1 MTAQQPV
8 SIDVISPD
16 AQVFHR
22 RPTRP
27 DVPADA
33 LPRFR
38 DDIWDFS
45 VSNFADHSIKQQLNF
60 SSYSPE
66 WRAPMK
72 TYFWILINEETARPI
87 QNGPTTGRRTL
98 TSIPLMQG
106 PLKRI
111 LEWMDTRE
119 LTSLQDLTP
128 GTLDELLVEMT
139 GRRLPDTAL
148 RGIITETRRLWRY
161 RDSVPLKVRL
171 PPESP
176 WEDYHPRD
184 LLRLKPAA
192 STNLTPRIDDSTL
205 APLMSWALRFVED
218 FADDIIAG
226 YRDYKEL
233 LVNEYRHRVPGPD
246 PSKRPGMRRTKLG
259 GVLENLRSQGKGLPA
274 HTGRSDI
281 NWTHLG
287 RLTGYFG
294 SAHSNSD
301 RDLVVTSGL
310 PVDDGSYL
318 RPLTAGL
325 LDGKPW
331 MSPSIQWSD
340 AVPLSDYL
348 TTACFV
354 VISYLTGM
362 RPGEVLSIRRDCL
375 DFDADSGLWT
385 LSGVRWKSATGN
397 DGSRMDHGEVR
408 PEPWVIHPVGARA
421 VQVLE
426 LLHDGELLFPKT
438 LRPPMRRGSTPSG
451 NLRAGAAKTSA
462 RMTADIGRFIEWVNR
477 YCEDADRS
485 DIIPLD
491 PAGPITGSRF
501 RRTLAWHI
509 VRRPGGLVAA
519 AIQYGHVATQ
529 ITQGYAGNYASGF
542 PSELAL
548 ERWFERVDD
557 AVNLERYFEADG
569 HVSGPAATEL
579 RRRSARAVA
588 KYVGRTI
595 PTRRQAETM
604 LTDPSLQ
611 VFRGDGLHCVFDMET
626 ALCARSALGP
636 VLGDCRSACRN
647 IARTDDDIDDVR
659 AAIAD
664 IQADTLAP
672 PIRHHR
678 ALQLSSQKQQIVEN
692 HEEGRTS

>member
-1 MTAQQPV
+1 MTMHQSRA
-8 SIDVISPD
+8 IDVISPD
-16 AQVFHR
+16 APVFHR

-27 DVPADA
+27 DVPDSS

-38 DDIWDFS
+38 DDVWDFS

-60 SSYSPE
+60 ASYSPE
-66 WRAPMK
+66 WRTPMK

-98 TSIPLMQG
+98 TSIPLMQA

-111 LEWMDTRE
+111 LHWMDTRE
-119 LTSLQDLTP
+119 LTGLQDLTP
-128 GTLDELLVEMT
+128 RNLDELLVEMA
-139 GRRLPDTAL
+139 GRRLPDTAM

-161 RDSVPLKVRL
+161 RDLVPLKVRL
-171 PPESP
+171 PPGSP

-184 LLRLKPAA
+184 LLRLGPTS
-192 STNLTPRIDDSTL
+192 STNLTPRIDDATL

-233 LVNEYRHRVPGPD
+233 LTNEYRHRVPGPD
-246 PSKRPGMRRTKLG
+246 PSKLPGMRRTKLS
-259 GVLENLRSQGKGLPA
+259 GVLEDLRSQEKGLPG
-274 HTGRSDI
+274 HTDRSGV
-281 NWTHLG
+281 NWAHLG

-294 SAHSNSD
+294 SGHSGSD
-301 RDLVVTSGL
+301 RALVAASEL
-310 PVDDGSYL
+310 PVDDASYL
-318 RPLTAGL
+318 RPLTTGL

-331 MSPSIQWSD
+331 MGPSIRWAD
-340 AVPLSDYL
+340 AVPLSAHL

-354 VISYLTGM
+354 AISYLTGM

-375 DFDADSGLWT
+375 EFDSDGGLWT
-385 LSGVRWKSATGN
+385 LRGVRWKSATGS
-397 DGSRMDHGEVR
+397 DGARMDHGEVR
-408 PEPWVIHPVGARA
+408 PAPWVIHPVGARA

-438 LRPPMRRGSTPSG
+438 LRPPTRRGSTPSG
-451 NLRAGAAKTSA
+451 KLRAGTAKTSA
-462 RMTADIGRFIEWVNR
+462 RMSTDIARFIEWVNR
-477 YCEDADRS
+477 YCRDAHRPDN
-485 DIIPLD
+485 IPRD
-491 PAGPITGSRF
+491 PAGPLTGSRF

-519 AIQYGHVATQ
+519 AVQYGHVATQ

-548 ERWFERVDD
+548 ERWLERVDD
-557 AVNLERYFEADG
+557 AADLDRYFKAGG

-579 RRRSARAVA
+579 RGRTARAVA
-588 KYVGRTI
+588 KYVGRTM

-604 LTDPSLQ
+604 LADPSLQ
-611 VFRGDGLHCVFDMET
+611 VFQGDGVHCVFNMET
-626 ALCARSALGP
+626 ALCARSAAGP
-636 VLGDCRSACRN
+636 VLGDCRSACKN
-647 IARTDDDIDDVR
+647 IARTDDDIDDLR
-659 AAIAD
+659 AAISD
-664 IQADTLAP
+664 IEQDTLAP
-672 PIRHHR
+672 PIRHNR
-678 ALQLSSQKQQIVEN
+678 ALQLTHEKQQIIEA
-692 HEEGRTS
+692 HQGERSL